1 MALGVIE
8 IRNRATSFAYEWRNA
23 TSEMSDEQTFWNE
36 FFEVFGISRKRTA
49 TFQYNVKKLG
59 ERRGR
64 IDMFWPGVLL
74 IEHKSAG
81 ESLDK
86 AFTQALDY
94 FPGIEEHEL
103 PRYILVCDFTR
114 FHLYDLIEGT
124 DIIFSLAELP
134 SQVEVFGFM
143 TGVVWTPPPENEKV
157 SLAAAEKME
166 KLYQKMK
173 SINYTGRKLKQY
185 LVRLLFC
192 LFADDTS
199 IFSKNTFHELIA
211 DTKTDG
217 SDLARTLADL
227 FERLNTAE
235 KDRLKIEDRLSA
247 FPYINGDLFAEVL
260 PMAAFDAEMR
270 KLLLESCTFDWGFIT
285 PSIFGSMFQAAM
297 DEDERSELGAHYT
310 EESNILKAI
319 NPLFM
324 DSLNAEF
331 EEIKSNARKLKS
343 FHDKLANLRFLDPAC
358 GTANFLIIAYREL
371 RRLEVK
377 ILVALQKRITIDEED
392 KYQGITHAE
401 EASKINVD
409 QFYGIEVDEL
419 ACEIARVGMWLMDHQ
434 CNMELSKTLG
444 EYYVRLPLTKAA
456 VIFHANA
463 LTTDWNEVCPAH
475 ELNYILGN
483 PPFYGAR
490 LMTKEQKVDLVSVV
504 VDPAGNPVKGSGNL
518 DFVSAWYYKAAQLM
532 LNNPKIR
539 AALVSTNSI
548 TQGEQTAIVWKTL
561 MEEYKIKIDF
571 AYRTFIWTS
580 AARGKAAVH
589 CVIVG
594 FSLEQLITKRRLF
607 EDDIEKDVENINA
620 YLIFAPDVFIENR
633 KKPFCD
639 VPLMIFGNMPNDG
652 GNFLFNYDEKN
663 AFITQEPNA
672 AKWFRPFVGSY
683 EFINNVSRWCLW
695 LDGILSSELQKL
707 PLVLERVNNVKQ
719 LRQDSTRDATK
730 KLADYPTLFGEV
742 RRFEGD
748 YLLIPRVSSEN
759 REYIPI
765 GFLTQKTIASDS
777 TMILPGATLYH
788 FGMLTSNVHMAWV
801 RAVCGRLKSD
811 YRYSAGIVYN
821 NFPWPTPNDKQKQAI
836 EVAAKVILEVREV
849 HFVHGE
855 NLANIYTNMPPDLK
869 KAHNK
874 LDSAVKTAYGK
885 GFASE
890 AERVADLME
899 RYQSLIMEKSS

>member
-1 MALGVIE
+1 MALGITE
-8 IRNRATSFAYEWRNA
+8 IRSRATTFAHYWRNA
-23 TSEMSDEQTFWNE
+23 TSEQGDTHTFWNE
-36 FFEVFGISRKRTA
+36 FFEVFGISRKRVA
-49 TFQYNVKKLG
+49 TFEFNVKKLG

-74 IEHKSAG
+74 IEQKSAG
-81 ESLDK
+81 ESLEK
-86 AFTQALDY
+86 AFSQALDY

-103 PRYILVCDFTR
+103 PRFILVCDFAR
-114 FHLYDLIEGT
+114 FHLYDLIDAT
-124 DIIFSLAELP
+124 DIIFPLAELP
-134 SQVEVFGFM
+134 ARVEAFGFM
-143 TGVVWTPPPENEKV
+143 TGVVWNKPPENEKV

-166 KLYQKMK
+166 KLYQKMM

-199 IFSKNTFHELIA
+199 IFSKNAFTELIA
-211 DTKTDG
+211 ETKPDG

-227 FERLNTAE
+227 FERLNTDE

-270 KLLLESCTFDWGFIT
+270 KLLLDSCAFDWGFIT

-324 DSLNAEF
+324 DALNAEY
-331 EEIKSNARKLKS
+331 EEMKSNPRKLKS

-371 RRLEVK
+371 RRLEIKVLESLLSSK
-377 ILVALQKRITIDEED
+377 STDGTFQMTLDVTA
-392 KYQGITHAE
+392 Y
-401 EASKINVD
+401 SKINVD

-434 CNMELSKTLG
+434 CNMELSKALG

-463 LTTDWNEVCPAH
+463 LTIDWNEICPAH
-475 ELNYILGN
+475 ELEYILGN

-490 LMTKEQKVDLVSVV
+490 LMTKEQKADLIAVV
-504 VDPAGNPVKGSGNL
+504 IDPAGKPVKGSGNL
-518 DFVSAWYYKAAQLM
+518 DFVSAWYYKSAQLM
-532 LNNPKIR
+532 VRNPKIR

-561 MEEYKIKIDF
+561 MEEYKVKIDF
-571 AYRTFIWTS
+571 AYRTFVWTS

-594 FSLEQLITKRRLF
+594 FSHERLQTSRRIFDGDLEI
-607 EDDIEKDVENINA
+607 DAENINP
-620 YLIFAPDVFIENR
+620 YLVAALNVFIENR
-633 KKPFCD
+633 KKALCD
-639 VPLMIFGNMPNDG
+639 VPQMNYGTFALDDGNYTIPYAEYLEIVSTDPHAVT
-652 GNFLFNYDEKN
+652 FL
-663 AFITQEPNA
+663 
-672 AKWFRPFVGSY
+672 RPFIGARELLHNEKRFCV
-683 EFINNVSRWCLW
+683 W
-695 LDGILSSELQKL
+695 LRGAKPSEIIKSTVIKQKIGA
-707 PLVLERVNNVKQ
+707 VKEW
-719 LRQDSTRDATK
+719 RSKSNRGTTAA
-730 KLADYPTLFGEV
+730 LADTPTLFAEM
-742 RRFEGD
+742 RQPNST
-748 YLLIPRVSSEN
+748 YLAIPTASSEI
-759 REYIPI
+759 RKYIPI
-765 GFLTQKTIASDS
+765 AYLSPDIIASNQLYIIPD
-777 TMILPGATLYH
+777 ATLYH
-788 FGMLTSNVHMAWV
+788 FGILTSEVHMAWV
-801 RAVCGRLKSD
+801 RTVCGRIKSD
-811 YRYSAGIVYN
+811 FRYSASIVYN
-821 NFPWPTPNDKQKQAI
+821 NFPWPNPTEKQKQAV
-836 EVAAKVILEVREV
+836 EVAAQGILNARNIFPNES
-849 HFVHGE
+849 
-855 NLANIYTNMPPDLK
+855 LAILYGSKTMPPELAKAHRALDTAVK
-869 KAHNK
+869 KA
-874 LDSAVKTAYGK
+874 YGGK

-899 RYQSLIMEKSS
+899 RYQALIKGEK